1 MLSSDPKIIKAH
13 ELYNDGSAPSIQS
26 SDSIIFVLNGEDS
39 TPKKFLDLFKNYYQ
53 KQYDGK
59 KLVFLHS
66 NGGHWTTY
74 ECDYKYDENSIPN
87 ITKHEIR
94 GDGRCG
100 LHAVAKAL
108 AIVSGNQGLVEE
120 RELHNN
126 KYYQVPDNFG
136 AAGDQIFAH
145 LGLNKSD
152 LQNVW
157 IGRVVK
163 KNPNNPSQ
171 PEVVKTGTMLSN
183 RILQLQAKSVHE
195 HWLSSEDIDNILIHT
210 NIRASGNKGIFLA
223 SMDEQFKMIVQTGG
237 QELQNEV
244 FRAILD
250 DKNWKLEPVSANKM
264 DKQKYI
270 NAQSHDKFPEK
281 MKEHFNKVLT
291 DNTTRS
297 DALKLRLREYQDF
310 DYNKTD
316 GGKIRVTDVDKF
328 DHIPDFPEKEKF
340 LGFVVDNH
348 GLFNGELKALI
359 AKTLMLLKIKNM
371 VQGSNQSNKN
381 EYNLNFPKDD
391 ALARHKKND
400 LIDNLLE
407 VYPENSEGKAIDEDK
422 KKELKKSIHE
432 VYSDAPAPIP
442 EKVITVEKGNVKTIE
457 TKKGGTASKADIKKL
472 NSIDYKDF
480 DEDKLKKLKYLKITS
495 DNDKVEVKK
504 VVADPKDETKTTL
517 VDFVDDKKYQEVAC
531 YSEYVKYAES
541 KVGDKKDAMDFFAL
555 QPKKYHGYGLKI
567 RLEAEGDLFF
577 DGCFN

>member
-1 MLSSDPKIIKAH
+1 
-13 ELYNDGSAPSIQS
+13 
-26 SDSIIFVLNGEDS
+26 
-39 TPKKFLDLFKNYYQ
+39 
-53 KQYDGK
+53 
-59 KLVFLHS
+59 
-66 NGGHWTTY
+66 
-74 ECDYKYDENSIPN
+74 
-87 ITKHEIR
+87 
-94 GDGRCG
+94 
-100 LHAVAKAL
+100 
-108 AIVSGNQGLVEE
+108 
-120 RELHNN
+120 
-126 KYYQVPDNFG
+126 
-136 AAGDQIFAH
+136 
-145 LGLNKSD
+145 
-152 LQNVW
+152 
-157 IGRVVK
+157 
-163 KNPNNPSQ
+163 
-171 PEVVKTGTMLSN
+171 VKTGTMLSN

-297 DALKLRLREYQDF
+297 DALKLQLIKYQDF

-407 VYPENSEGKAIDEDK
+407 LYPVSSKGNPIDENK
-422 KKELKKSIHE
+422 KTKLKESIHE
-432 VYSDAPAPIP
+432 VYSDAPAIIP
-442 EKVITVEKGNVKTIE
+442 ATFIRVEGGSVMKVE
-457 TKKGGTASKADIKKL
+457 TKKGGTRSKADITKL
-472 NSIDYKDF
+472 NSINYSDF
-480 DEDKLKKLKYLKITS
+480 DKNKLKKLKYLKIKVGE
-495 DNDKVEVKK
+495 DADKVKK
-504 VVADPKDETKTTL
+504 VVVDPNEQDKITL

-555 QPKKYHGYGLKI
+555 QPKKYQGYGLKI
-567 RLEAEGDLFF
+567 RLEANGDLFF
-577 DGCFN
+577 DGCFNDAIKKDFNGKDGRKILKINGESIQTHLAMAKKLEIEEKYYINALFRASNEAINLEFDDKSEVKLELAKKKVFEGKENSSYQILAETINVEEKKKKMDKLMIRKAKVTFADDEKNPTSTPEAPNLHPSRPNAQKGIKIGDRSLCL